1 LQRVVE
7 PKFKRG
13 AFFEAQVV
21 ITEQS
26 CDCANPGASA
36 RADTSAFASAFHRAC
51 DCADAG
57 TYGDGFDFMLRA
69 HALALQFAFFAGLFD
84 RVVSG
89 NAGHGGN
96 QRHGA
101 VTGIDLIEAEHHAG
115 VQALFDGADVSLD
128 GLAPWDDSAIAS
140 YEIFSEFRFEMFPGL
155 QLAGVEPVVE
165 TDEEARAFGDRIG
178 RSLRRYGGIL
188 SK

>member
-1 LQRVVE
+1 LQRVIE
-7 PKFKRG
+7 PELESG
-13 AFFEAQVV
+13 AFFQAEIVV
-21 ITEQS
+21 AEKS
-26 CDCANPGASA
+26 RDCADTSTSA

-51 DCADAG
+51 GCADAS

-84 RVVSG
+84 RVISG

-101 VTGIDLIEAEHHAG
+101 VAGIDLIEAEHHAG
-115 VQALFDGADVSLD
+115 VQALFDGADVSPD
-128 GLAPWDDSAIAS
+128 GFAPRDDGAVAG
-140 YEIFSEFRFEMFPGL
+140 YEIFGELRFEMFTGL

-165 TDEEARAFGDRIG
+165 PNEKTRAFGDRVG